1 MKGWKKITN
10 ELADLRYLNAP
21 QSFQSH
27 HVVVSF
33 LLIGAHQPLGRYDLC
48 THLSLG
54 EGSVRSLMKRLTKGG
69 YIVAEGKQGQR
80 LTAKGEELF
89 DDITGDIPLGLF
101 LELSE
106 LTLHEFAYANVVR
119 GKASKVKDGI
129 RQRDE
134 AMVYGGY
141 GRAGAT
147 TLVVKDS
154 LIVMPP
160 DDTDVLTMSESEA
173 LLIVDSLR
181 PIDNDVIIIGSAV
194 DRNVAREVSMAAA
207 MTLFE

>member
-1 MKGWKKITN
+1 
-10 ELADLRYLNAP
+10 
-21 QSFQSH
+21 
-27 HVVVSF
+27 
-33 LLIGAHQPLGRYDLC
+33 
-48 THLSLG
+48 
-54 EGSVRSLMKRLTKGG
+54 MKRLTKGG

-80 LTAKGEELF
+80 LTAKGKELF

-147 TLVVKDS
+147 TLVVKDG

-160 DDTDVLTMSESEA
+160 DDTNVLTMSESEA